1 MSSIPSPVAIIP
13 YRAILAEDTSG
24 SGASQSA
31 TSIQVTTSRHFTTLI
46 ADAVVSERHDDELV
60 ITDNPVEQGSV
71 ISDHAYAMPAI
82 LELVYCWSLGSKQ
95 NTTQDY
101 SFLQKL
107 YQQFLAIHKGRQL
120 CKVNTGKRIY
130 TNMLMQRV
138 STESDRDNENSLT
151 IRITM
156 REVILAQ
163 IQIVPVSSADSQA
176 LPRKTSPI
184 INQGNV
190 NLNVGTSLYNG
201 SGTLP

>member
-1 MSSIPSPVAIIP
+1 LSSVPSPIAITP
-13 YRAILAEDTSG
+13 YRAIVAEDTSG
-24 SGASQSA
+24 SSSTQTA
-31 TSIQVTTSRHFTTLI
+31 TSIQVKTSRHFTTLI

-71 ISDHAYAMPAI
+71 ISDHAYKLPAI
-82 LELVYCWSLGSKQ
+82 LELIYAWSLASKQ

-107 YQQFLAIHKGRQL
+107 YQQFLAIQAGRQL
-120 CKVNTGKRIY
+120 CRVNTGKRIY

-138 STESDRDNENSLT
+138 TTESDRENENSLT
-151 IRITM
+151 IRLTM

-163 IQIVPVSSADSQA
+163 IQIIPVNSADTQA
-176 LPRKTSPI
+176 LPQKTSPT

-190 NLNVGTSLYNG
+190 NLNVGTSRYNG